1 MKRVAFQDRMPRN
14 HCFGCGAENPKG
26 MQIKSYWSTES
37 ETICEY
43 RPQAHHMAGP
53 THVLNGGIIA
63 ALIDC
68 HCICT
73 AIANAYT
80 VEGRQVGE
88 GAPIWYATG
97 TLNVRYLSPTPI
109 DETVELRAHITE
121 QTDKRTNLECS
132 LRSGGVERARAAVI
146 AVRVSTGWLA

>member
-1 MKRVAFQDRMPRN
+1 MPRN

-26 MQIKSYWSTES
+26 MQIKSYWNTDTDAEA
-37 ETICEY
+37 ICEY

-73 AIANAYT
+73 AVADAYRR
-80 VEGRQVGE
+80 EGREMEQE
-88 GAPIWYATG
+88 PLIWYVTG
-97 TLNVRYLSPTPI
+97 TLRVKYLRPTPI
-109 DETVELRAHITE
+109 AEPVVLRARLVEIGEKKTV
-121 QTDKRTNLECS
+121 LSCS
-132 LRSGGVERARAAVI
+132 FSSGGQTTAEGELVAI
-146 AVRVSTGWLA
+146 RVPPTWMDAS